1 MSIDSS
7 NLSYWEYTSWFS
19 NVDFTIVGSGIVGL
33 TTAINL
39 KKRYPS
45 SKILVLERGWLPN
58 GASTKNAG
66 FACFGS
72 ISEILADLKTHT
84 EENVKALVKMRFQG
98 LKLLRD
104 LLGDSQ
110 VGYELN
116 GGYEVFLNEDKI
128 FEESIDAL
136 GKVNL
141 LLKDVFN
148 KDVFEI
154 KKNSFGFKGVKDELI
169 YNTLE
174 GQIDTGLMMQS
185 LLKLVHKEGIH
196 ILNNFEFQ
204 SYQTGNDKVYVNT
217 NHVSFETNQL
227 LITTNGFASTIV
239 NDLKPARAQVL
250 ITSSIPSLQIKGT
263 FHMHEGYYYFR
274 NIGNRLLFGGG
285 RHLDFDKEFTADM
298 ALNEAIQNELECILK
313 HQILP
318 NYDYDIEKRWTGIMG
333 VGSKKQPI
341 IKSIDRNVHCGV
353 RLGGM
358 GIAIGCYVGKQLS
371 KLI

>member
-1 MSIDSS
+1 MSFNSS

-33 TTAINL
+33 TTALNL
-39 KKRYPS
+39 RRRYPNA
-45 SKILVLERGWLPN
+45 KILILERGWLPN

-72 ISEILADLKTHT
+72 ISEILADLKNHS
-84 EENVKALVKMRFQG
+84 EEDVKALVKMRFEG
-98 LKLLRD
+98 LKMLRD

-110 VGYELN
+110 VGYEQH
-116 GGYEVFLNEDKI
+116 GGYEVFLIEDKI
-128 FEESIDAL
+128 FEESLDAL
-136 GKVNL
+136 AKVNQ

-148 KDVFEI
+148 QNVFEI
-154 KKNSFGFKGVKDELI
+154 KNNSFGFKGVRNELI
-169 YNTLE
+169 FNTLE

-185 LLKLVHKEGIH
+185 LLKLVHKAGIH

-204 SYQTGNDKVYVNT
+204 SYQTGNDKVYVKT
-217 NHVSFETNQL
+217 NHVNFDSNQL
-227 LITTNGFASTIV
+227 LITTNGFASAIIK
-239 NDLKPARAQVL
+239 DLKPARAQVL
-250 ITSSIPSLQIKGT
+250 ITSSMPSLQIKGT

-285 RHLDFDKEFTADM
+285 RHLDFDKESTDEM
-298 ALNEAIQNELECILK
+298 ALNNNIQNELQRILK

-318 NYDYDIEKRWTGIMG
+318 NYDYNVEQQWTGIMG
-333 VGSKKQPI
+333 VGTKKQPI
-341 IKSIDRNVHCGV
+341 IKSIHSNVHCGV